1 MIRPEITTQ
10 SRTSHLGIKS
20 CLRKARAFIELWPHT
35 NSNIKEVI
43 FQCPV
48 CAEFHAGNSKEPKQA
63 SKVPNCPWSL
73 VAMALFTLQKKEY
86 GCSGGLLLRL
96 C

>member
-1 MIRPEITTQ
+1 MIRPEITAQ
-10 SRTSHLGIKS
+10 SHTSHLGIKS
-20 CLRKARAFIELWPHT
+20 CLRKARVFIELRPHT

-43 FQCPV
+43 FQCSV
-48 CAEFHAGNSKEPKQA
+48 SAEFHAGNSKEPKQA
-63 SKVPNCPWSL
+63 SKVPNCPWSQ

>member
-1 MIRPEITTQ
+1 MISPEITTQ

-43 FQCPV
+43 FQCSV
-48 CAEFHAGNSKEPKQA
+48 CAEFHAGNSKE
-63 SKVPNCPWSL
+63 PNCPWSL

-86 GCSGGLLLRL
+86 GCSRGLLLRL

>member
-1 MIRPEITTQ
+1 MIRTEITTQ

-20 CLRKARAFIELWPHT
+20 CLRKARAFRALASYEQQHF
-35 NSNIKEVI
+35 KEVI
-43 FQCPV
+43 FQCSV
-48 CAEFHAGNSKEPKQA
+48 CAEFHAGNSKEPKKA
-63 SKVPNCPWSL
+63 SKVPNCPWGR